1 MRRISGDGGANRA
14 ARFYR
19 SIQFRVKSDRLLDE
33 PFSAFPSWFMWVTC
47 ERCGDERMV
56 LDMHAP
62 QRDILDPMRHDG
74 CAGRGVGRT
83 AVDNVSSRPLRR
95 IGTCCSLSSRRRRP
109 RIAGLCAGP
118 PRQR

>member
-1 MRRISGDGGANRA
+1 MTT
-14 ARFYR
+14 R
-19 SIQFRVKSDRLLDE
+19 SIPKRHWHSYDNEPLPIGREALDE

-74 CAGRGVGRT
+74 CAGRGGR
-83 AVDNVSSRPLRR
+83 AD
-95 IGTCCSLSSRRRRP
+95 RRRQ
-109 RIAGLCAGP
+109 
-118 PRQR
+118 RQ